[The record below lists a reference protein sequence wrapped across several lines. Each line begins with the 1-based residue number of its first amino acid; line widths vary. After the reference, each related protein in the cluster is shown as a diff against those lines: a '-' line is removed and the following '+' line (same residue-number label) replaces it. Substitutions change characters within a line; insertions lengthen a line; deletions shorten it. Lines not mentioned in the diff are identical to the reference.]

1 LIKTRSGYLSVF
13 DFSKEKIGKYP
24 DEIIQ
29 KIYRYAER
37 WASLIEDGFKAG
49 FKLSSIAKESHYRAN
64 TESLTYLMREKAVEI
79 LEEVWVHGPELRR
92 WYEIQKDR

>member
-1 LIKTRSGYLSVF
+1 MIKTRSGYSSVF
-13 DFSKEKIGKYP
+13 DFPKEKIDKYST
-24 DEIIQ
+24 EITQ
-29 KIYRYAER
+29 KIYRYADR
-37 WASLIEDGFKAG
+37 WASLIEDGIKAG
-49 FKLSSIAKESHYRAN
+49 FKLPSIARETHYRAN